1 MDSLADNHLLP
12 EAKAVWWV
20 LFYFKWKSLWGL
32 IAICCEK
39 DSTTVTNIWNRSTA
53 SYTSVEA
60 AMVFISSVAH
70 SVETRCHMGHPRFD
84 TIILPI

>member
-1 MDSLADNHLLP
+1 MLAHRLRLWANI
-12 EAKAVWWV
+12 
-20 LFYFKWKSLWGL
+20 FWGL

-39 DSTTVTNIWNRSTA
+39 DSTAIVTNLWNRSTA

-60 AMVFISSVAH
+60 AMVFISSVAL